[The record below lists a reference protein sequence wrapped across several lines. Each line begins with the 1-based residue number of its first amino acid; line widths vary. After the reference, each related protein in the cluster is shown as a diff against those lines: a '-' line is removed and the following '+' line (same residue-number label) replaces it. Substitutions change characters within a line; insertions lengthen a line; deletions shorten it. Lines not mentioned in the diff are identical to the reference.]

1 MAKLEDVAR
10 EAGVSIASASYALSG
25 GKPVSAALRRRVEQA
40 AERVGYVPHRQARTL
55 RTGRSQTLGVV
66 LPDLVNPFFTA
77 LLQAIERAA
86 RDAGYGTLVAGG
98 GGDGA
103 SESDALALLAAHR
116 VDGLV
121 WVPAG
126 TPRAVPAIPT
136 VTVDRAAPDC
146 DGVSADH
153 VEAGRLV
160 ARHLRDAGRRRPA
173 VLHGPSD
180 VPTARARAEGFRGAW
195 AGAVAFEAE
204 VPFDHRIPASVV
216 RELADAE
223 ADFDAVAC
231 ANDAV
236 ALGVLRALQRSGR
249 RVPEQVAVVGVDD
262 IAFAELAE
270 PPLTTVRQPVDAL
283 GAEAVRLLT
292 DRLAGSGGP
301 PRTVTLPVRLV
312 VRSSSPA
319 APETARGASDTAAA
333 GRSAR

>member
-1 MAKLEDVAR
+1 MTKLEDVAR

-25 GKPVSAALRRRVEQA
+25 GKPVSAALRRRVLDA
-40 AERVGYVPHRQARTL
+40 ATRVGYVPHRQARTL

-86 RDAGYGTLVAGG
+86 RDSGYGTLVAGG
-98 GGDGA
+98 GDGA
-103 SESDALALLAAHR
+103 SESAALDLLAEHR

-126 TPRAVPAIPT
+126 DPGVAPQVPT

-146 DGVSADH
+146 DGVAADH
-153 VEAGRLV
+153 VEAGRLI
-160 ARHLRDAGRRRPA
+160 ARHLRGAGRRRPV

-180 VPTARARAEGFRGAW
+180 VPSARARSDGFRDAW
-195 AGAVAFEAE
+195 SGEIAFEAE

-216 RELADAE
+216 RGLADAD
-223 ADFDAVAC
+223 ADYDAVAC

-236 ALGVLRALQRSGR
+236 ALGVLRTLQRSGR
-249 RVPEQVAVVGVDD
+249 RVPEPVAVVGVDD

-292 DRLAGSGGP
+292 DRLAGVGGP
-301 PRTVTLPVRLV
+301 PRNVTLPVKLV
-312 VRSSSPA
+312 IRASSPA
-319 APETARGASDTAAA
+319 SPAGAARSDAAPGTKGAAR
-333 GRSAR
+333 